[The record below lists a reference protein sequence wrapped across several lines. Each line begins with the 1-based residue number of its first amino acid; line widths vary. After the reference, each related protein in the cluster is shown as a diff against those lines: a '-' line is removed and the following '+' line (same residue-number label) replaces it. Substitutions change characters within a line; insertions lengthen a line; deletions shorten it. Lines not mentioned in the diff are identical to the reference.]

1 MALVFDESLGFSAD
15 SVSEVRAAVAAAWK
29 AAFKS
34 DNTAE
39 LNTEPE
45 TPAGQIIDSQTASI
59 TQKDSELLYLANM
72 LNPLKAT
79 GIFQDA
85 LAEIYFLQRKPA
97 IPSSVVIKC
106 TGLPGT
112 VIPVSAQI
120 MSTADDTVWQNT
132 EAQTIGS
139 DGTCECVFECQSA
152 GLISAASGT
161 LTRINTMVAG
171 WDTAVNPRA
180 ATVGQNAETQGAFEA
195 RRYASVGLNSRGT
208 IAAVYARVANCA
220 NVVSCI
226 VRENKTNM
234 PIEIDGYYIKAHSI
248 FVSVVGGTDEDVA
261 EAIYNSC
268 SAGCDYNGNT
278 TVAVTDSAT
287 KAVEK
292 VTFYR
297 PEEFDVYVKVT
308 LAGKDS
314 LPDEYQ
320 KTVKKAVY
328 DNFYGESAA
337 TIGGNP
343 ILRVAPGDTVLASRF
358 VPSVLDA
365 GISQVVSIRVSSD
378 GKTYT
383 ESVHI
388 PITVDP
394 SLAKEHITVEVLP

>member
-1 MALVFDESLGFSAD
+1 MALAFDPQTGFFAD
-15 SVSEVRAAVAAAWK
+15 DVAAVRAAVVQAWK
-29 AAFKS
+29 QAFKS
-34 DNTAE
+34 DGTAE

-97 IPSSVVIKC
+97 IASSAVIKC

-112 VIPVSAQI
+112 VIPVSAQV

-132 EAQTIGS
+132 EAQTIGA
-139 DGTCECVFECQSA
+139 DGTCECVFECQSS
-152 GLISAASGT
+152 GLISAAAGT
-161 LTRINTMVAG
+161 LSRINTMVAG
-171 WDTAVNPRA
+171 WDTANNKSA

-226 VRENKTNM
+226 VRENKTNV
-234 PIEIDGYYIKAHSI
+234 PIEIDGYYLKAHSV
-248 FVSVVGGTDEDVA
+248 FVSVVGGSDEDIA

-278 TVAVTDSAT
+278 TVSVTDSAT
-287 KAVEK
+287 KAVEN

-297 PEEFDVYVKVT
+297 PDEYDVYVKVT
-308 LAGKDS
+308 LAGRDS
-314 LPDEYQ
+314 LPDEYE
-320 KTVKKAVY
+320 KTVKSAVY
-328 DNFYGESAA
+328 NNFYGESAA
-337 TIGGNP
+337 TIGGDP

-358 VPSVLDA
+358 IPSVLDS
-365 GISQVVSIRVSSD
+365 GISQVVKIQVSAD
-378 GKTYT
+378 GQSWSETAY
-383 ESVHI
+383 V
-388 PITVDP
+388 PITQNPV
-394 SLAKEHITVEVLP
+394 LTEAHIAVEVLE

>member
-1 MALVFDESLGFSAD
+1 MALTFDPQTGFSAD
-15 SVSEVRAAVAAAWK
+15 DVSDVRAAVAQAWK
-29 AAFKS
+29 QAFRS

-97 IPSSVVIKC
+97 IASTAVIRC

-112 VIPVSAQI
+112 VIPVSAQV
-120 MSTADDTVWQNT
+120 MSTADDTIWQNT
-132 EAQTIGS
+132 EAVTIGS
-139 DGTCECVFECQSA
+139 DGICECVFECQSA
-152 GLISAASGT
+152 GLISAAAGT
-161 LTRINTMVAG
+161 LSRINTMVAG
-171 WDTAVNPRA
+171 WDTAVNEA
-180 ATVGQNAETQGAFEA
+180 AAVVGQNAETQGAFEA

-234 PIEIDGYYIKAHSI
+234 PIEIDGYFIKAHSV
-248 FVSVVGGTDEDVA
+248 FVSVVGGSDEDIA

-287 KAVEK
+287 KAVEN
-292 VTFYR
+292 VIFYR

-308 LAGKDS
+308 LQGKDS
-314 LPDEYQ
+314 LPDEYET
-320 KTVKKAVY
+320 TVKNAVY
-328 DNFYGESAA
+328 DNFYGESTA
-337 TIGGNP
+337 TIAGNP
-343 ILRVAPGDTVLASRF
+343 ILRAVAGDTVLASRF
-358 VPSVLDA
+358 IPSVLDS
-365 GISQVVSIRVSSD
+365 GISQVVRILVSTD
-378 GKTYT
+378 GQSWSETAYM
-383 ESVHI
+383 
-388 PITVDP
+388 PITGNPTLTADR
-394 SLAKEHITVEVLP
+394 ITVEVLP

>member
-1 MALVFDESLGFSAD
+1 MALTFDPQTGFSAD
-15 SVSEVRAAVAAAWK
+15 DVSDVRAAVAQAWK
-29 AAFKS
+29 QAFRS

-59 TQKDSELLYLANM
+59 TQKDSEMLYLANM

-97 IPSSVVIKC
+97 IASSAVIKC

-112 VIPVSAQI
+112 VIPVSAQV
-120 MSTADDTVWQNT
+120 MSAADDTVWQNT
-132 EAQTIGS
+132 EAQTIGA

-152 GLISAASGT
+152 GLISAAAGT
-161 LTRINTMVAG
+161 LSRINTMVAG
-171 WDTAVNPRA
+171 WDTAVNEA
-180 ATVGQNAETQGAFEA
+180 AAVVGQNAETQGAFEA

-208 IAAVYARVANCA
+208 IAAVYARVANCE

-234 PIEIDGYYIKAHSI
+234 PIEIDSYYLKAHSI
-248 FVSVVGGTDEDVA
+248 FVSVVGGSDEDIA

-278 TVAVTDSAT
+278 TVSVTDSAT
-287 KAVEK
+287 KAVEN

-297 PEEFDVYVKVT
+297 PDEYDVYVKVT
-308 LAGKDS
+308 LAGRDT
-314 LPDEYQ
+314 LPDEYK

-328 DNFYGESAA
+328 DNFYGESSA

-358 VPSVLDA
+358 MPSVLDS
-365 GISQVVSIRVSSD
+365 GIAQVVRILVSAD
-378 GKTYT
+378 GQSWSETAYM
-383 ESVHI
+383 
-388 PITVDP
+388 PITGNP
-394 SLAKEHITVEVLP
+394 TLTSEHITVEVLQ

>member
-15 SVSEVRAAVAAAWK
+15 SVPEVRAAVAAAWK

-97 IPSSVVIKC
+97 IPSSAVIKC
-106 TGLPGT
+106 AGLPGT
-112 VIPVSAQI
+112 VIPVSAQV
-120 MSTADDTVWQNT
+120 MSTADDTIWQNT
-132 EAQTIGS
+132 EAQTIGA

-152 GLISAASGT
+152 GLISAAAGT
-161 LTRINTMVAG
+161 LSRINTMVAG
-171 WDTAVNPRA
+171 WDTAVNLRA

-195 RRYASVGLNSRGT
+195 RRYKSVALNARGT
-208 IAAVYARVANCA
+208 IAAVYARVADCA

-234 PIEIDGYYIKAHSI
+234 PIEIDGYFIKAHSV
-248 FVSVVGGTDEDVA
+248 FVSVVGGSDEDIA

-287 KAVEK
+287 GAGEK

-297 PEEFDVYVKVT
+297 PADYPMYVRVT
-308 LAGKDS
+308 LQGKDS
-314 LPDEYQ
+314 LPNDYET
-320 KTVKKAVY
+320 TVKNAVY
-328 DNFYGESAA
+328 DNFYGESTA
-337 TIGGNP
+337 TIAGNP
-343 ILRVAPGDTVLASRF
+343 ILRAVAGDTVLASRF

>member
-1 MALVFDESLGFSAD
+1 MALAFDESLGFSAD

-45 TPAGQIIDSQTASI
+45 TPAGQLVDSQTASI
-59 TQKDSELLYLANM
+59 VQKDSEMLYLANM

-97 IPSSVVIKC
+97 IPSSAVIKC

-112 VIPVSAQI
+112 VIPVSAQV

-139 DGTCECVFECQSA
+139 DGACECVFECQSA
-152 GLISAASGT
+152 GLISAAAGT
-161 LTRINTMVAG
+161 LSRINTMVAG

-226 VRENKTNM
+226 VRENKTNV
-234 PIEIDGYYIKAHSI
+234 PIEIDGYYLKAHSV
-248 FVSVVGGTDEDVA
+248 FVSAVGGSDEDIA

-278 TVAVTDSAT
+278 TVSVTDSAT
-287 KAVEK
+287 KAVEN
-292 VTFYR
+292 VIFYR

-308 LAGKDS
+308 LQGKDS
-314 LPDEYQ
+314 LPDEYET
-320 KTVKKAVY
+320 TVKNAVY

-337 TIGGNP
+337 TIGGDP

-358 VPSVLDA
+358 MPSVLDS
-365 GISQVVSIRVSSD
+365 GIAQVVRILVSTD
-378 GKTYT
+378 GQSWSETAYM
-383 ESVHI
+383 
-388 PITVDP
+388 PITGNPTLTADR
-394 SLAKEHITVEVLP
+394 ITVEVLP

>member
-85 LAEIYFLQRKPA
+85 LGEIYYIRRKPA
-97 IPSSVVIKC
+97 IASSAVIKC

-152 GLISAASGT
+152 GLISAAAGT
-161 LTRINTMVAG
+161 LSRINTMVAG
-171 WDTAVNPRA
+171 WDTAVNEA
-180 ATVGQNAETQGAFEA
+180 AAVVGQNAETQGAFEA

-208 IAAVYARVANCA
+208 ITAVYARVANCA

-226 VRENKTNM
+226 VRENKTNV
-234 PIEIDGYYIKAHSI
+234 PIEIDGYYLKAHSV
-248 FVSVVGGTDEDVA
+248 FVSVVGGSDEDIA

-287 KAVEK
+287 KAVEN
-292 VTFYR
+292 VIFYR

-308 LAGKDS
+308 LQGKDS
-314 LPDEYQ
+314 LPDDYET
-320 KTVKKAVY
+320 TVKNAVY
-328 DNFYGESAA
+328 DNFYGESTA
-337 TIGGNP
+337 TIGGDP
-343 ILRVAPGDTVLASRF
+343 ILRVVAGDTVLASRF
-358 VPSVLDA
+358 IPSVLDS
-365 GISQVVSIRVSSD
+365 GIAQVVRILVSTD
-378 GKTYT
+378 GQSWSETAYM
-383 ESVHI
+383 
-388 PITVDP
+388 PITGNPTLTADRI
-394 SLAKEHITVEVLP
+394 SVEVLP

>member
-1 MALVFDESLGFSAD
+1 MALVFDESLGFSTD

-59 TQKDSELLYLANM
+59 VQKDSEILYLANM

-97 IPSSVVIKC
+97 IPSSAVIKC

-120 MSTADDTVWQNT
+120 MSTADDTIWQNT
-132 EAQTIGS
+132 EAVTIGS

-152 GLISAASGT
+152 GLISAAAGT
-161 LTRINTMVAG
+161 LSRINTMVAG
-171 WDTAVNPRA
+171 WDTAVNESA
-180 ATVGQNAETQGAFEA
+180 AVVGQNAETQGAFEA

-208 IAAVYARVANCA
+208 IAAVYARVANCS

-234 PIEIDGYYIKAHSI
+234 PIEIDGYFIKAHSV
-248 FVSVVGGTDEDVA
+248 FVSVVGGSDKDIA

-287 KAVEK
+287 GAGEK

-297 PEEFDVYVKVT
+297 PADYPMYVRVT
-308 LAGKDS
+308 LQGEDS
-314 LPDEYQ
+314 LPDDY
-320 KTVKKAVY
+320 KTTVRNAVY
-328 DNFYGESAA
+328 DNFYGESTA
-337 TIGGNP
+337 TIAGNP
-343 ILRVAPGDTVLASRF
+343 ILRAVAGDTVLASRF

>member
-1 MALVFDESLGFSAD
+1 MALTFDPQTGFSAD
-15 SVSEVRAAVAAAWK
+15 DVSDVRAAVAQAWK
-29 AAFKS
+29 QAFRS

-97 IPSSVVIKC
+97 IPSSAVIKC

-120 MSTADDTVWQNT
+120 MSTADDTIWQNT

-152 GLISAASGT
+152 GLISAATGT
-161 LTRINTMVAG
+161 LSRINTMVAG
-171 WDTAVNPRA
+171 WDTAVNEA
-180 ATVGQNAETQGAFEA
+180 AAVVGQNAETQGAFEA

-226 VRENKTNM
+226 VRENKTNV
-234 PIEIDGYYIKAHSI
+234 PIEIDGYFLKAHSV
-248 FVSVVGGTDEDVA
+248 FVSVVGGSDEDIA

-297 PEEFDVYVKVT
+297 PAEFDVYVKVT
-308 LAGKDS
+308 LQGKDS
-314 LPDEYQ
+314 LPDEYET
-320 KTVKKAVY
+320 TVKNAVY
-328 DNFYGESAA
+328 DNFYGESSA
-337 TIGGNP
+337 TIGGDP

-358 VPSVLDA
+358 MPSVLDS
-365 GISQVVSIRVSSD
+365 GIAQVVRILVSTD
-378 GKTYT
+378 GQSWSETAYM
-383 ESVHI
+383 
-388 PITVDP
+388 PITGNPTLTADR
-394 SLAKEHITVEVLP
+394 ITVEVV

>member
-1 MALVFDESLGFSAD
+1 MALVFDPQTGFSAD
-15 SVSEVRAAVAAAWK
+15 DVAAVRTAVAQAWK
-29 AAFKS
+29 QAFKS
-34 DNTAE
+34 DGTAE

-97 IPSSVVIKC
+97 IPSSAVIKC
-106 TGLPGT
+106 TGLSGT
-112 VIPVSAQI
+112 VIPVSAQV
-120 MSTADDTVWQNT
+120 MSTADDTIWQNT
-132 EAQTIGS
+132 EAQTIGA
-139 DGTCECVFECQSA
+139 DGTCECVFECQSS
-152 GLISAASGT
+152 GLISAAAGT
-161 LTRINTMVAG
+161 LSRINTLVAG
-171 WDTAVNPRA
+171 WDTAVKPRA

-226 VRENKTNM
+226 VRENKTNV
-234 PIEIDGYYIKAHSI
+234 PIEIDGYFLKAHSV
-248 FVSVVGGTDEDVA
+248 FVSVVGGSDEDIA

-278 TVAVTDSAT
+278 TVAVADSAT
-287 KAVEK
+287 KAVEN
-292 VTFYR
+292 VIFYR

-308 LAGKDS
+308 LQGKDS
-314 LPDEYQ
+314 LPDEYET
-320 KTVKKAVY
+320 TVKNAVY
-328 DNFYGESAA
+328 DNFYGESSA
-337 TIGGNP
+337 TIGGDP

-358 VPSVLDA
+358 MPSVLDS
-365 GISQVVSIRVSSD
+365 GIAQVVRILVSTD
-378 GKTYT
+378 GQSWSETAYM
-383 ESVHI
+383 
-388 PITVDP
+388 PITGNPTLTADR
-394 SLAKEHITVEVLP
+394 ITVEVLP

>member
-1 MALVFDESLGFSAD
+1 MALTFDPQTGFSAD
-15 SVSEVRAAVAAAWK
+15 DVSDVRAAVAQAWK
-29 AAFKS
+29 QAFRS

-85 LAEIYFLQRKPA
+85 LGEIYYIRRKPA
-97 IPSSVVIKC
+97 IASSAVIKC

-152 GLISAASGT
+152 GLISAAAGT
-161 LTRINTMVAG
+161 LSRINTMVAG
-171 WDTAVNPRA
+171 WDTAVNEA
-180 ATVGQNAETQGAFEA
+180 AAVVGQNAETQGAFEA

-208 IAAVYARVANCA
+208 ITAVYARVANCA

-226 VRENKTNM
+226 VRENKTNV
-234 PIEIDGYYIKAHSI
+234 PIEIDGYYLKAHSV
-248 FVSVVGGTDEDVA
+248 FVSVVGGSDEDIA

-278 TVAVTDSAT
+278 TVSVTDGAT

-297 PEEFDVYVKVT
+297 PAEFDVYVKVT
-308 LAGKDS
+308 LQGKDS
-314 LPDEYQ
+314 LPDEYE
-320 KTVKKAVY
+320 KTVKSAVY
-328 DNFYGESAA
+328 NNFYGESTA
-337 TIGGNP
+337 TIGGDP
-343 ILRVAPGDTVLASRF
+343 ILRVVAGDTVLASRF
-358 VPSVLDA
+358 IPSVLDS
-365 GISQVVSIRVSSD
+365 GIAQVVRILVSTD
-378 GKTYT
+378 GQSWSETAYM
-383 ESVHI
+383 
-388 PITVDP
+388 PITGNPTLTADRI
-394 SLAKEHITVEVLP
+394 SVEVLP

>member
-1 MALVFDESLGFSAD
+1 MALTFDPQTGFSAD
-15 SVSEVRAAVAAAWK
+15 DVSDVRAALAQAWK
-29 AAFKS
+29 QAFRS

-85 LAEIYFLQRKPA
+85 LGEIYYIRRKPA
-97 IPSSVVIKC
+97 IASSAVIKC

-139 DGTCECVFECQSA
+139 DGTCECVFECQSS
-152 GLISAASGT
+152 GLISAATGT
-161 LTRINTMVAG
+161 LSRINTMVAG
-171 WDTAVNPRA
+171 WDTAVNPQA

-208 IAAVYARVANCA
+208 ISAVYARVANCA

-226 VRENKTNM
+226 VRENKTNV
-234 PIEIDGYYIKAHSI
+234 PIEIDGYYLKAHSV
-248 FVSVVGGTDEDVA
+248 FVSVVGGSDEDIA

-297 PEEFDVYVKVT
+297 PAEFDVYVKVT
-308 LAGKDS
+308 LQGKDS
-314 LPDEYQ
+314 LPDEYE
-320 KTVKKAVY
+320 KTVKSAVY
-328 DNFYGESAA
+328 NNFYGESTA
-337 TIGGNP
+337 TIGGDP

-358 VPSVLDA
+358 IPSVLDS
-365 GISQVVSIRVSSD
+365 GIAQVVRILVSTD
-378 GKTYT
+378 GQSWSETAYM
-383 ESVHI
+383 
-388 PITVDP
+388 PITGNPTLTADRI
-394 SLAKEHITVEVLP
+394 SVEVLP

>member
-1 MALVFDESLGFSAD
+1 MALVFDPQTGFSAD
-15 SVSEVRAAVAAAWK
+15 DVASVRAAVAQAWK
-29 AAFKS
+29 QAFKS

-97 IPSSVVIKC
+97 IPSIAVIKC

-112 VIPVSAQI
+112 VIPVSAQV

-132 EAQTIGS
+132 EAVTIGP
-139 DGTCECVFECQSA
+139 DGTCECVFECQSS
-152 GLISAASGT
+152 GLISAAAGT
-161 LTRINTMVAG
+161 LSRINTMVAG
-171 WDTAVNPRA
+171 WDTAVNPQA

-234 PIEIDGYYIKAHSI
+234 PIEVDGYYIKAHSI
-248 FVSVVGGTDEDVA
+248 FVSVVGGTDKDIA

-287 KAVEK
+287 KAVEN

-297 PEEFDVYVKVT
+297 PDEYDVYVKVT

-314 LPDEYQ
+314 LPDEYE
-320 KTVKKAVY
+320 KTVKSAVY
-328 DNFYGESAA
+328 DNFYGESSA
-337 TIGGNP
+337 TIGGDP

-358 VPSVLDA
+358 MPSVLDS

-394 SLAKEHITVEVLP
+394 SLAKEHITVEVLE

>member
-1 MALVFDESLGFSAD
+1 MALVFDPQTGFSAD
-15 SVSEVRAAVAAAWK
+15 DVAAVRAAVAQAWK
-29 AAFKS
+29 QAFKS
-34 DNTAE
+34 DGTAE

-45 TPAGQIIDSQTASI
+45 TPAGQLVDSQTASI
-59 TQKDSELLYLANM
+59 VQKDSEVLYLANM

-97 IPSSVVIKC
+97 IPSSAVIKC

-112 VIPVSAQI
+112 VIPISAQVR
-120 MSTADDTVWQNT
+120 STADDTVWQNT
-132 EAQTIGS
+132 EETKIGD
-139 DGTCECVFECQSA
+139 DGTCECTFVCQTA
-152 GLISAASGT
+152 GLITAGAGT
-161 LTRINTMVAG
+161 LTQIQTMVAG
-171 WDTAVNPRA
+171 WDTATNENA

-226 VRENKTNM
+226 VRENKTNV
-234 PIEIDGYYIKAHSI
+234 PIETDGYFIKAHSV
-248 FVSVVGGTDEDVA
+248 FVSVVGGSDEDIA

-278 TVAVTDSAT
+278 TVSVTDSAT
-287 KAVEK
+287 RAVEK

-297 PEEFDVYVKVT
+297 PDEYDVYVKVT

-314 LPDEYQ
+314 LPDEYE

-328 DNFYGESAA
+328 DNFYGESTA
-337 TIGGNP
+337 TIGGDP

-358 VPSVLDA
+358 IPSVLDS
-365 GISQVVSIRVSSD
+365 GIAQVVRILVSTD
-378 GKTYT
+378 GQSWSETAYM
-383 ESVHI
+383 
-388 PITVDP
+388 PITGNP
-394 SLAKEHITVEVLP
+394 TLTSEHITVEVV

>member
-1 MALVFDESLGFSAD
+1 MALAFDPQTGFSAD
-15 SVSEVRAAVAAAWK
+15 DVAAVRVAVAQAWK
-29 AAFKS
+29 QAFRS

-45 TPAGQIIDSQTASI
+45 TPAGQLVDSQTASI

-97 IPSSVVIKC
+97 IPSSAVIKC

-112 VIPVSAQI
+112 VIPVSAQV
-120 MSTADDTVWQNT
+120 MSAADDTIWQNT
-132 EAQTIGS
+132 EAQTIGD

-152 GLISAASGT
+152 GLISAAAGT
-161 LTRINTMVAG
+161 LSRINTMVAG
-171 WDTAVNPRA
+171 WDTAVNEA
-180 ATVGQNAETQGAFEA
+180 AAVVGQNAETQGAFEA

-234 PIEIDGYYIKAHSI
+234 PIEIDGYFLKAHSV
-248 FVSVVGGTDEDVA
+248 FVSVVGGSDEDIA

-278 TVAVTDSAT
+278 EVAVTDSAT

-308 LAGKDS
+308 LQGKDS
-314 LPDEYQ
+314 LPDEYE
-320 KTVKKAVY
+320 KTVKSAVY

-337 TIGGNP
+337 TIGGDP

-358 VPSVLDA
+358 MPSVLDS
-365 GISQVVSIRVSSD
+365 GIAQVVRILVSTD
-378 GKTYT
+378 GQSWSETAYM
-383 ESVHI
+383 
-388 PITVDP
+388 PITGNPTLTSDR
-394 SLAKEHITVEVLP
+394 ITVEVV

>member
-1 MALVFDESLGFSAD
+1 MALIFDPQTGFSAD
-15 SVSEVRAAVAAAWK
+15 DVSDVRVAVAQAWK
-29 AAFKS
+29 QAFRS

-97 IPSSVVIKC
+97 IPSSAVIKC
-106 TGLPGT
+106 TGLAGT
-112 VIPVSAQI
+112 VIPVSAQVR
-120 MSTADDTVWQNT
+120 STADDTVWQNT
-132 EAQTIGS
+132 EETKIGS
-139 DGTCECVFECQSA
+139 DGTCECTFTCQTA
-152 GLISAASGT
+152 GPVAAGAGT
-161 LTRINTMVAG
+161 LTRITTMVAG
-171 WDTAVNPRA
+171 WDTAVNPQA

-220 NVVSCI
+220 DVVSCI

-234 PIEIDGYYIKAHSI
+234 PIEIDGYYIKAHSV
-248 FVSVVGGTDEDVA
+248 FVSVVGGSDEDIA

-278 TVAVTDSAT
+278 TVSVTDSAT
-287 KAVEK
+287 KAVEN

-297 PEEFDVYVKVT
+297 PDEYDVYVKVT
-308 LAGKDS
+308 LAGRDS
-314 LPDEYQ
+314 LPDEYE
-320 KTVKKAVY
+320 KTVKSAVY
-328 DNFYGESAA
+328 NNFYGESAA
-337 TIGGNP
+337 TIGGDP

-358 VPSVLDA
+358 IPSVLDS
-365 GISQVVSIRVSSD
+365 GISQVVKIQVSTD
-378 GKTYT
+378 GQSWSETAYM
-383 ESVHI
+383 
-388 PITVDP
+388 PITGNPTLTADR
-394 SLAKEHITVEVLP
+394 ITVEVLS

>member
-29 AAFKS
+29 QAFKS

-59 TQKDSELLYLANM
+59 VQKDSEVLYLANM

-97 IPSSVVIKC
+97 IASSAVIKC

-112 VIPVSAQI
+112 VIPVSAQV
-120 MSTADDTVWQNT
+120 MSTADDTIWQNT
-132 EAQTIGS
+132 EARTIGT

-152 GLISAASGT
+152 GLISAAAGT
-161 LTRINTMVAG
+161 LSRINTMVAG

-195 RRYASVGLNSRGT
+195 RRYKSVALNSRGT

-226 VRENKTNM
+226 VRENKTNV
-234 PIEIDGYYIKAHSI
+234 PIEADGYFIKAHSV
-248 FVSVVGGTDEDVA
+248 FVSVVGGSDEDIA

-297 PEEFDVYVKVT
+297 PAEFDVYVKVT
-308 LAGKDS
+308 LQGKDS
-314 LPDEYQ
+314 LPDEYE
-320 KTVKKAVY
+320 KTVKSAVY
-328 DNFYGESAA
+328 NNFYGESTA
-337 TIGGNP
+337 TIGGDP
-343 ILRVAPGDTVLASRF
+343 ILRVVAGDTVLASRF
-358 VPSVLDA
+358 IPSVLDS
-365 GISQVVSIRVSSD
+365 GIAQVVRILVSTD
-378 GKTYT
+378 GQSWSETAYM
-383 ESVHI
+383 
-388 PITVDP
+388 PITGNPTLTADR
-394 SLAKEHITVEVLP
+394 ITVEVLP

>member
-1 MALVFDESLGFSAD
+1 MALVFNPDTGFSVD
-15 SVSEVRAAVAAAWK
+15 DVSDVRSAVAQAWK
-29 AAFKS
+29 RAFKS
-34 DNTAE
+34 DGTAE

-97 IPSSVVIKC
+97 IASTAVIRC

-112 VIPVSAQI
+112 VIPISAQV

-139 DGTCECVFECQSA
+139 DGTCECVFECQSS
-152 GLISAASGT
+152 GLISAAAGT
-161 LTRINTMVAG
+161 LSRINTMVAG
-171 WDTAVNPRA
+171 WDTAVNEA
-180 ATVGQNAETQGAFEA
+180 AAVVGQNAETQGAFEA

-226 VRENKTNM
+226 VRENKTNV
-234 PIEIDGYYIKAHSI
+234 PIEIDGYFLKAHSV
-248 FVSVVGGTDEDVA
+248 FVSVVGGSDEDIA

-287 KAVEK
+287 KAVEN
-292 VTFYR
+292 VIFYR

-308 LAGKDS
+308 LQGKDS

-328 DNFYGESAA
+328 DNFYGESSA
-337 TIGGNP
+337 TIGGDP

-358 VPSVLDA
+358 MPSVLDS
-365 GISQVVSIRVSSD
+365 GIAQVVRILVSTD
-378 GKTYT
+378 GQLWSETAYM
-383 ESVHI
+383 
-388 PITVDP
+388 PITGNP
-394 SLAKEHITVEVLP
+394 SLTSDRITVEVV

>member
-1 MALVFDESLGFSAD
+1 MALTFDPQTGFSAD
-15 SVSEVRAAVAAAWK
+15 DVSDVRAAVAQAWK
-29 AAFKS
+29 QAFRS

-97 IPSSVVIKC
+97 IPSSAVIKC

-112 VIPVSAQI
+112 VIPVSAQV
-120 MSTADDTVWQNT
+120 MSAADDTIWQNT
-132 EAQTIGS
+132 EAVTIGS
-139 DGTCECVFECQSA
+139 DGTCECVFECQSS
-152 GLISAASGT
+152 GLISAAAGT
-161 LTRINTMVAG
+161 LSRINTMVAG
-171 WDTAVNPRA
+171 WDTAVNEA
-180 ATVGQNAETQGAFEA
+180 AAVVGQNAETQGAFEA

-234 PIEIDGYYIKAHSI
+234 PIEIDGYFIKAHSV
-248 FVSVVGGTDEDVA
+248 FVSVVGGSDEDIA

-287 KAVEK
+287 KAVEN
-292 VTFYR
+292 VIFYR

-308 LAGKDS
+308 LQGKDS
-314 LPDEYQ
+314 LPDEYET
-320 KTVKKAVY
+320 TVKNAVY
-328 DNFYGESAA
+328 DNFYGESSA
-337 TIGGNP
+337 TIGGDP

-358 VPSVLDA
+358 IPTVLDS
-365 GISQVVSIRVSSD
+365 GIAQVVRILVSTD
-378 GKTYT
+378 GQSWSETAYM
-383 ESVHI
+383 
-388 PITVDP
+388 PITGNPTLTADRI
-394 SLAKEHITVEVLP
+394 SVEVLP

>member
-1 MALVFDESLGFSAD
+1 MALTFDPQTGFSAD
-15 SVSEVRAAVAAAWK
+15 DVSDVRAAVAQAWK
-29 AAFKS
+29 QAFRS

-97 IPSSVVIKC
+97 IASTAVIRC

-112 VIPVSAQI
+112 VIPVSAQV
-120 MSTADDTVWQNT
+120 MSTTDDTIWQNT
-132 EAQTIGS
+132 EAQTIGA
-139 DGTCECVFECQSA
+139 DGTCECVFGCQSA
-152 GLISAASGT
+152 GLISAAAGT
-161 LTRINTMVAG
+161 LSRINTMVAG

-226 VRENKTNM
+226 VRENKTNV
-234 PIEIDGYYIKAHSI
+234 PIEIDGYYLKAHSI
-248 FVSVVGGTDEDVA
+248 FVSVVGGSDEDIA

-278 TVAVTDSAT
+278 TVAVTDGAT
-287 KAVEK
+287 KAVEN
-292 VTFYR
+292 VIFYR

-308 LAGKDS
+308 LQGKDS

-328 DNFYGESAA
+328 DNFYGESSA
-337 TIGGNP
+337 TIGGDP

-358 VPSVLDA
+358 IPSVLDS
-365 GISQVVSIRVSSD
+365 GIAQVVRILVSTD
-378 GKTYT
+378 GQSWSETAYM
-383 ESVHI
+383 
-388 PITVDP
+388 PITGNPTLTADRI
-394 SLAKEHITVEVLP
+394 SVEVLP

>member
-1 MALVFDESLGFSAD
+1 MALAFNPDTGFSVD
-15 SVSEVRAAVAAAWK
+15 DVSDVRSAVAQAWK
-29 AAFKS
+29 QAFKS
-34 DNTAE
+34 DGTAE

-97 IPSSVVIKC
+97 IPSSAVIKC
-106 TGLPGT
+106 AGLPGT
-112 VIPVSAQI
+112 VIPVSAQV
-120 MSTADDTVWQNT
+120 MSTADDTIWQNT
-132 EAQTIGS
+132 EAQTIGA

-152 GLISAASGT
+152 GLVSAAAGT
-161 LTRINTMVAG
+161 LSRINTMVAG
-171 WDTAVNPRA
+171 WDTAVNEA
-180 ATVGQNAETQGAFEA
+180 AAVVGQNAETQGAFEA

-226 VRENKTNM
+226 VRENKTNV
-234 PIEIDGYYIKAHSI
+234 PIEIDGYFLKAHSV
-248 FVSVVGGTDEDVA
+248 FVSVVGGSDEDIA

-287 KAVEK
+287 KAVET
-292 VTFYR
+292 VIFYR

-308 LAGKDS
+308 LQGKDS
-314 LPDEYQ
+314 LPDEYET
-320 KTVKKAVY
+320 TVKNAVY
-328 DNFYGESAA
+328 DNFYGESSA
-337 TIGGNP
+337 TIGGDP

-358 VPSVLDA
+358 IPSVLDS
-365 GISQVVSIRVSSD
+365 GIAQVVRILVSTD
-378 GKTYT
+378 GQSWSETAYM
-383 ESVHI
+383 
-388 PITVDP
+388 PITGNPTLTADR
-394 SLAKEHITVEVLP
+394 ITVEVV

>member
-1 MALVFDESLGFSAD
+1 MALTFDPQTGFSAD
-15 SVSEVRAAVAAAWK
+15 DVSDIRAAVAQAWK
-29 AAFKS
+29 QAFRS

-97 IPSSVVIKC
+97 IPSSAVIKC

-112 VIPVSAQI
+112 VIPVSAQV
-120 MSTADDTVWQNT
+120 MSTANDTIWQNT
-132 EAQTIGS
+132 EAVTIGA

-152 GLISAASGT
+152 GLISAAAGT
-161 LTRINTMVAG
+161 LSRINTMVAG
-171 WDTAVNPRA
+171 WDTAVNEA
-180 ATVGQNAETQGAFEA
+180 AAVVGQNAETQGAFEA

-234 PIEIDGYYIKAHSI
+234 PIEIDGYFLKAHSV
-248 FVSVVGGTDEDVA
+248 FVSVVGGSDEDIA

-297 PEEFDVYVKVT
+297 PAEFDVYVKVT
-308 LAGKDS
+308 LQGKDS
-314 LPDEYQ
+314 LPDEYET
-320 KTVKKAVY
+320 TVKNAVY
-328 DNFYGESAA
+328 DNFYGESSA
-337 TIGGNP
+337 TIGGDP

-358 VPSVLDA
+358 IPSVLDS
-365 GISQVVSIRVSSD
+365 GIAQVVRILVSTD
-378 GKTYT
+378 GQSWSETAYM
-383 ESVHI
+383 
-388 PITVDP
+388 PITGNPTLTADR
-394 SLAKEHITVEVLP
+394 ITVEVLP

>member
-1 MALVFDESLGFSAD
+1 MALTFDPQTGFSAD
-15 SVSEVRAAVAAAWK
+15 DVSDVRVAVAQAWK
-29 AAFKS
+29 QAFRS

-97 IPSSVVIKC
+97 IPSSAVIKC
-106 TGLPGT
+106 AGLPGT
-112 VIPVSAQI
+112 VIPVSAQV
-120 MSTADDTVWQNT
+120 MSAADDTIWQNT
-132 EAQTIGS
+132 EAVTIGA

-152 GLISAASGT
+152 GLISAAAGT
-161 LTRINTMVAG
+161 LSRINTMVAG
-171 WDTAVNPRA
+171 WDTAVNEA
-180 ATVGQNAETQGAFEA
+180 AAVVGQNAETQGAFEA

-226 VRENKTNM
+226 VRENKTNV
-234 PIEIDGYYIKAHSI
+234 PIEIDGYYLKAHSV
-248 FVSVVGGTDEDVA
+248 FVSVVGGSDEDIA

-287 KAVEK
+287 KAVEN
-292 VTFYR
+292 VIFYR

-308 LAGKDS
+308 LQGKDS
-314 LPDEYQ
+314 LPDEYE
-320 KTVKKAVY
+320 KTVKSAVY
-328 DNFYGESAA
+328 DNFYGESSA
-337 TIGGNP
+337 TIGGDP

-358 VPSVLDA
+358 MPSVLDS
-365 GISQVVSIRVSSD
+365 GIAQVVHVLVSTD
-378 GKTYT
+378 GQSWSETAYM
-383 ESVHI
+383 
-388 PITVDP
+388 PITGNPTLTADR
-394 SLAKEHITVEVLP
+394 ITVEVV

>member
-1 MALVFDESLGFSAD
+1 MALTFDPQTGFSVD
-15 SVSEVRAAVAAAWK
+15 DVSDVRGAVAQAWK
-29 AAFKS
+29 QAFKS
-34 DNTAE
+34 DGTAE

-45 TPAGQIIDSQTASI
+45 TPAGQLVDSQTASI
-59 TQKDSELLYLANM
+59 VQKDSELLYLANM
-72 LNPLKAT
+72 FNPLKAT

-97 IPSSVVIKC
+97 IPSSAVIKC

-112 VIPVSAQI
+112 VIPVSAQV
-120 MSTADDTVWQNT
+120 MSTDDTVWQNT
-132 EAQTIGS
+132 EAQTIGA

-152 GLISAASGT
+152 GLVSAGAGT
-161 LTRINTMVAG
+161 LSRINTMVAG
-171 WDTAVNPRA
+171 WDTAVNEA
-180 ATVGQNAETQGAFEA
+180 AAVVGQNAETQGAFEA

-234 PIEIDGYYIKAHSI
+234 PIEVDGYYIKAHSV
-248 FVSVVGGTDEDVA
+248 FVSVVGGSDEDIA

-308 LAGKDS
+308 LQGKDS

-328 DNFYGESAA
+328 DNFYGESSA
-337 TIGGNP
+337 TIGGDP

-358 VPSVLDA
+358 IPSVLDS
-365 GISQVVSIRVSSD
+365 GISQVVKIQVSTD
-378 GKTYT
+378 GQVWGETAYM
-383 ESVHI
+383 
-388 PITVDP
+388 PITGNPTLTSDR
-394 SLAKEHITVEVLP
+394 ITVEVLP

>member
-1 MALVFDESLGFSAD
+1 MALAFDPQTGFSAD
-15 SVSEVRAAVAAAWK
+15 DVASVRAAVAQAWK
-29 AAFKS
+29 QAFKS

-59 TQKDSELLYLANM
+59 VQKDSEVLYLANM

-97 IPSSVVIKC
+97 IASSAVIKC

-112 VIPVSAQI
+112 VIPVSAQV

-132 EAQTIGS
+132 EAQAIGA
-139 DGTCECVFECQSA
+139 DGTCECTFECQSS
-152 GLISAASGT
+152 GLISAAAGT
-161 LTRINTMVAG
+161 LSRINTMVAG
-171 WDTAVNPRA
+171 WDTAVNPQA

-208 IAAVYARVANCA
+208 IAAVYARVANCS

-226 VRENKTNM
+226 VRENKTNV
-234 PIEIDGYYIKAHSI
+234 PIETDGYFIKAHSV
-248 FVSVVGGTDEDVA
+248 FVSAVGGSDEDIA

-278 TVAVTDSAT
+278 TVSVTDSAT
-287 KAVEK
+287 KAVEN
-292 VTFYR
+292 VIFYR
-297 PEEFDVYVKVT
+297 P
-308 LAGKDS
+308 
-314 LPDEYQ
+314 DEYV
-320 KTVKKAVY
+320 KTVKTAVY
-328 DNFYGESAA
+328 NNFYGESTA
-337 TIGGNP
+337 TIGGDP

-358 VPSVLDA
+358 IPSVLDS
-365 GISQVVSIRVSSD
+365 GISQVVKIQVSTD
-378 GKTYT
+378 GQSWSETAYM
-383 ESVHI
+383 
-388 PITVDP
+388 PITGNP
-394 SLAKEHITVEVLP
+394 SLTSDRITVEVLS

>member
-45 TPAGQIIDSQTASI
+45 TPAGQIIDSQTASS
-59 TQKDSELLYLANM
+59 TQKDSELRYLANM

-97 IPSSVVIKC
+97 IPSSAVIKC

-112 VIPVSAQI
+112 VIPVSAQV
-120 MSTADDTVWQNT
+120 MSTADDTIWQNT
-132 EAQTIGS
+132 EAVTIGS
-139 DGTCECVFECQSA
+139 DGICECVFECQSS
-152 GLISAASGT
+152 GLISAAAGT
-161 LTRINTMVAG
+161 LSRINTMVAG

-195 RRYASVGLNSRGT
+195 RRYASVGLNSRGSS
-208 IAAVYARVANCA
+208 AAVYARVANCA

-234 PIEIDGYYIKAHSI
+234 PIEIDGYYLKAHSV
-248 FVSVVGGTDEDVA
+248 FVSVVGGSDKDIA

-278 TVAVTDSAT
+278 TVAVTDTAT
-287 KAVEK
+287 KAVEN

-297 PEEFDVYVKVT
+297 PADYPMYVKVT
-308 LAGKDS
+308 LQGKHS
-314 LPDEYQ
+314 LPDDYET
-320 KTVKKAVY
+320 TVKTAVY
-328 DNFYGESAA
+328 NNFYGESAS
-337 TIGGNP
+337 TIGGDP
-343 ILRVAPGDTVLASRF
+343 ILRVVAGDTVLASRF
-358 VPSVLDA
+358 IPSVLDA
-365 GISQVVSIRVSSD
+365 GISQVVRVMVSTDGSSWAE
-378 GKTYT
+378 TAYM
-383 ESVHI
+383 
-388 PITVDP
+388 PITSDP
-394 SLAKEHITVEVLP
+394 TLTAEHITVEVLP

>member
-1 MALVFDESLGFSAD
+1 MALAFNPDTGFSVD
-15 SVSEVRAAVAAAWK
+15 DVSDVRSAVAQAWK
-29 AAFKS
+29 QAFKS
-34 DNTAE
+34 DGTAE

-97 IPSSVVIKC
+97 IPSSAVIKC

-112 VIPVSAQI
+112 VIPVSAQV
-120 MSTADDTVWQNT
+120 MSTADDTIWQNT
-132 EAQTIGS
+132 EAQTIGD

-152 GLISAASGT
+152 GLISAAAGT
-161 LTRINTMVAG
+161 LSRINTMVAG

-234 PIEIDGYYIKAHSI
+234 PIEIDSYYLKAHSV
-248 FVSVVGGTDEDVA
+248 FVSVVGGSDEDIA

-287 KAVEK
+287 KAVEN
-292 VTFYR
+292 VIFYR

-308 LAGKDS
+308 LQGKNS
-314 LPDEYQ
+314 LPDEYE

-328 DNFYGESAA
+328 DNFYGESTA
-337 TIGGNP
+337 TIGGDP

-358 VPSVLDA
+358 MPSVLDS
-365 GISQVVSIRVSSD
+365 GIAQVVRILVSTD
-378 GKTYT
+378 GQSWSETAYM
-383 ESVHI
+383 
-388 PITVDP
+388 PITGNP
-394 SLAKEHITVEVLP
+394 SLTSEHITVEVLP